1 MEKVRTAIIG
11 GGAAGLF
18 AAASLPNGCG
28 KIILFERGDRL
39 GRKLSATG
47 NGQGNISN
55 EEISLARYFCVGDR
69 SDATI
74 GKALKRYGVES
85 IKEFFENLG
94 VLLQTDERGRV
105 YPSSRQA
112 SSLTDALRREVSSRG
127 VDVRLNARVTS
138 LKKKGD
144 VFLIG
149 YDSADGEKTIA
160 AETVLLCTGG
170 KAAKNFGTD
179 GSAFALA
186 QGLGHGVTALYPS
199 LVQLKT
205 DTAFIKTLKGIRVND
220 ALVRAY
226 IGEEEACALTGDI
239 IFTDYGV
246 SGDAIFRV
254 SAFVSERLLEGAR
267 LSIDFLPTVSEE
279 RLFSFLLNKRKN
291 VKSCPEE
298 ELLCGIVNNQI
309 ARAIAK
315 RAGTGLKDLV
325 AVTKDFTLKVTG
337 SLGFDYAQVTKGGV
351 PLSEVN
357 ERFESK
363 KVKGLYFAGETLDI
377 DGECGGFNLHFAY
390 ASARTVAQAIGK
402 NSLEK
407 SKGRGQV

>member
-1 MEKVRTAIIG
+1 MEKVKTAIIG

-18 AAASLPNGCG
+18 SAASLSSGNG
-28 KIILFERGDRL
+28 KIILFERGERL

-55 EEISLARYFCVGDR
+55 EGISPARYFCIEKTNE
-69 SDATI
+69 AAI
-74 GKALKRYGVES
+74 ENALSSYGVES

-94 VLLQTDERGRV
+94 VLLQSDERGRI

-127 VDVRLNARVTS
+127 VDVRLNSRVTS

-149 YDSADGEKTIA
+149 YDSADGEKTIE

-186 QGLGHGVTALYPS
+186 QGLGHTVTALYPS

-226 IGEEEACALTGDI
+226 IGEEEACALSGDI

-246 SGDAIFRV
+246 SGDAIFRA
-254 SAFVSERLLEGAR
+254 SAFLSERLKEGAS
-267 LSIDFLPTVSEE
+267 LSIDFLPTISEE
-279 RLFSFLLNKRKN
+279 TLFSFLLNKRKK
-291 VKSCPEE
+291 VKNCPDE

-309 ARAIAK
+309 ARAIAR
-315 RAGTGLKDLV
+315 RAGAGLKELV
-325 AVTKDFTLKVTG
+325 DIVKNFTLKITG

-351 PLSEVN
+351 PLSEVD
-357 ERFESK
+357 EHFQSK

-377 DGECGGFNLHFAY
+377 EGECGGFNLHFAY
-390 ASARTVAQAIGK
+390 ASARTVARAI
-402 NSLEK
+402 EK
-407 SKGRGQV
+407 RRGQV